1 MAKLYRVDILASRSR
16 VLYTEMTN
24 NLIRRVCEHREGKV
38 PGFTWHYRIH
48 RLVYCEPFSDVRA
61 AMVREKQIE
70 AWTRRAALIEKRNPV
85 WICRRNGLLRWQEKK
100 ILASLGITMGRG
112 AIRSC
117 ALRGGAMR
125 ALARYTESY
134 EGTVLGNR
142 YRR

>member
-1 MAKLYRVDILASRSR
+1 MAKLYHVYILASRSR

-61 AMVREKQIE
+61 AIVREKQIK

-85 WICRRNGLLRWQEKK
+85 WKDLSTEWFAAFTRKANPSLRSE
-100 ILASLGITMGRG
+100 
-112 AIRSC
+112 
-117 ALRGGAMR
+117 
-125 ALARYTESY
+125 
-134 EGTVLGNR
+134 
-142 YRR
+142 